1 MSTEHED
8 PEVARSF
15 GGAVVPVILGV
26 IALAYLGAVWSEA
39 RKPGTSAKWLP
50 APLAYFTQI
59 AALFPGAS
67 RHAIDYR
74 VEGWRCRDKQW
85 VEIDHRAWF
94 PIEADNKESR
104 FYRAMHFYADGRAHR
119 QTLQALDEFI
129 VDHHNADT
137 IDLRAQGKGGDEIG
151 GVRFVKLTTPF
162 GNPGDGS
169 PRYERKPLTS
179 FAEDQRKDMYYT
191 PESKREKRCAQIGR

>member
-1 MSTEHED
+1 MSNERED
-8 PEVARSF
+8 VARAF
-15 GGAVVPVILGV
+15 GGGVVPVILGV

-74 VEGWRCRDKQW
+74 VEGFRCRDKQW
-85 VEIDHRAWF
+85 VEIDHRRFF

-104 FYRAMHFYADGRAHR
+104 FYRAMHFYADGRPHR

-129 VDHHNADT
+129 VDHHNADN
-137 IDLRAQGKGGDEIG
+137 IDLRAQGKGGDAIG
-151 GVRFVKLTTPF
+151 GVRFVKLTTNF
-162 GNPGDGS
+162 GKPGDGS
-169 PRYERKPLTS
+169 PRYERKPLSS
-179 FAEDQRKDMYYT
+179 FTEEQRKDMYYT
-191 PESKREKRCAQIGR
+191 PESKREKRCALIGP